1 MFLTIANM
9 RVKSRREYE
18 DDQMINRM
26 EGVGFLGSLQF
37 KLWWGHPGQREGVQE
52 EKVEVIITIIV
63 LFTIIII
70 LVAKDGDADDNL
82 YNWSPIIGNPFRCEG
97 VGREGRVCNTFSCSG
112 NHHVRLLLV
121 IYNPHVRLFLV
132 IYNQFYFRYMSHF

>member
-1 MFLTIANM
+1 MT
-9 RVKSRREYE
+9 K
-18 DDQMINRM
+18 MINRM

-52 EKVEVIITIIV
+52 EKVKVISIIIV
-63 LFTIIII
+63 LTIIIIII
-70 LVAKDGDADDNL
+70 LVAKYDDADDNP
-82 YNWSPIIGNPFRCEG
+82 YIWSPIIGNPFRCEG

-112 NHHVRLLLV
+112 NSHLRLLLV
-121 IYNPHVRLFLV
+121 IYNPRVRLFLV